1 MCGGS
6 RPGEA
11 VRWVWR
17 RADQSPAPMFSTLRF
32 GHLAR
37 GYSNVNPC
45 GPVSPG
51 VARCVE
57 AVPVRIHPL
66 LEVGRLPARG
76 SRLPRPDVQCEA
88 EACPGDSTPPA
99 HTTLQPSPRRR
110 PSMDQDAARE
120 RQSRRTGRS
129 GGARMVGAS
138 RQQIPLN
145 AASATSGDAA
155 ERPLSER
162 LGIAD
167 ASGCGPSRSLRKRA
181 VLLTETSRQRGA
193 EEEREVEDR
202 RCPWGESD
210 QTCDAWSDSASGCDC
225 A

>member
-1 MCGGS
+1 
-6 RPGEA
+6 
-11 VRWVWR
+11 
-17 RADQSPAPMFSTLRF
+17 
-32 GHLAR
+32 
-37 GYSNVNPC
+37 
-45 GPVSPG
+45 
-51 VARCVE
+51 
-57 AVPVRIHPL
+57 
-66 LEVGRLPARG
+66 
-76 SRLPRPDVQCEA
+76 
-88 EACPGDSTPPA
+88 
-99 HTTLQPSPRRR
+99 
-110 PSMDQDAARE
+110 
-120 RQSRRTGRS
+120 
-129 GGARMVGAS
+129 MVGAS

-225 A
+225 ALGARSDDGSGGERVVGDALFALDGRAALSDATGLE

>member
-1 MCGGS
+1 LRLSQYVYIRSWRSVAC
-6 RPGEA
+6 RPE
-11 VRWVWR
+11 
-17 RADQSPAPMFSTLRF
+17 D
-32 GHLAR
+32 
-37 GYSNVNPC
+37 
-45 GPVSPG
+45 PVSRGRMSSVKLKP
-51 VARCVE
+51 VQATRPHRPTPRCM
-57 AVPVRIHPL
+57 
-66 LEVGRLPARG
+66 
-76 SRLPRPDVQCEA
+76 
-88 EACPGDSTPPA
+88 
-99 HTTLQPSPRRR
+99 PSPRRR

>member
-1 MCGGS
+1 MCWPPGSSSSAARVPRLNVRLGFRNSIPTSQQDSSGLGRMCGGS

-99 HTTLQPSPRRR
+99 HTTLHAEPAPPTEHGSGCCARASVASNWSQRRGPHGWR
-110 PSMDQDAARE
+110 KS
-120 RQSRRTGRS
+120 
-129 GGARMVGAS
+129 
-138 RQQIPLN
+138 
-145 AASATSGDAA
+145 SADTA
-155 ERPLSER
+155 ER
-162 LGIAD
+162 GI
-167 ASGCGPSRSLRKRA
+167 RN
-181 VLLTETSRQRGA
+181 Q
-193 EEEREVEDR
+193 R
-202 RCPWGESD
+202 RCR
-210 QTCDAWSDSASGCDC
+210 
-225 A
+225 